1 KWRAARY
8 GVDAEIIIPGGR
20 PRVLPLREGL
30 HGWLDRLAP
39 HARQLGCQT
48 ELASCADLADTGPS
62 YARMR
67 REFERS
73 GDLRTVVRLLAD
85 ETGAD
90 APSNLR
96 S

>member
-1 KWRAARY
+1 MASRPLRGGRRDHHPRQPAARP
-8 GVDAEIIIPGGR
+8 AAAR
-20 PRVLPLREGL
+20 GL
-30 HGWLDRLAP
+30 YGWLDKLEP

-48 ELASCADLADTGPS
+48 ELARCADLADAGPS